1 MKLAGSACF
10 SLDTLILEG
19 SPEGKACSL
28 PPLAPTVRASIDT
41 VTTPVLP
48 AFTNCTTQVLTIASV
63 QLSEVANMHTK
74 AFAFALL
81 AAATAAS
88 ASDVVQ
94 LKKDDFADFVKTND
108 IVLAECKFLLP
119 PSPPISGR

>member
-1 MKLAGSACF
+1 
-10 SLDTLILEG
+10 
-19 SPEGKACSL
+19 
-28 PPLAPTVRASIDT
+28 
-41 VTTPVLP
+41 
-48 AFTNCTTQVLTIASV
+48 
-63 QLSEVANMHTK
+63 MHTK

-108 IVLAECKFLLP
+108 IVLAECKSPLALS
-119 PSPPISGR
+119 PSASGW